1 MYEEQ
6 EIYRYVR
13 KTEQQIQIRE
23 RERERGWFNLF
34 MRNRER
40 GEGMN
45 FWFFFLG

>member
-23 RERERGWFNLF
+23 RERER
-34 MRNRER
+34 
-40 GEGMN
+40 EGG
-45 FWFFFLG
+45 LICL

>member
-23 RERERGWFNLF
+23 RERERERGWFNLF

-45 FWFFFLG
+45 FWF